1 MKSNNPFEAHGIDH
15 LSPSKINLWVADPAL
30 FVGTYL
36 CGMKGSFGV
45 GAFRGTAVEY
55 ALEKKLNNNKYPPK
69 AMDEFLYGKF
79 DEECMEH
86 NVSIDDERTQK
97 ERSALELYYN
107 VASEAYEDFGTPTHY
122 QQKIYFQHEDLPI
135 PFLGYI
141 DFMYENTIRDL
152 KTVGA
157 RPSKFSEAHQ
167 RQLAVYSHAYPDK
180 EMWCDYVTKREAVSF
195 KLQNPKEKFQ
205 EVIRICFGLQ
215 KFLSIS
221 NDAFELASMLH
232 PNYDDWRW
240 SEDLKQQSTKIWSN
254 E

>member
-1 MKSNNPFEAHGIDH
+1 MKSNNPFEAHNIEH

-45 GAFRGTAVEY
+45 GAFRGTAVEH
-55 ALEKKLNNNKYPPK
+55 ALEKKLSNKDFPQK
-69 AMDEFLYGKF
+69 AIDEFLYGSF
-79 DEECMEH
+79 DKECLEH
-86 NVSIDDERTQK
+86 DIAENDDKLIKERT
-97 ERSALELYYN
+97 ALELYYN
-107 VASEAYEDFGTPTHY
+107 VALETYADFGTPTHY
-122 QQKIYFQHEDLPI
+122 QQKVYFQHEDLPI

-141 DFMYENTIRDL
+141 DFMYEDSIRDL
-152 KTVGA
+152 KTVGV

-167 RQLAVYSHAYPDK
+167 RQLAVYSYAYPDK

-195 KLQNPKEKFQ
+195 KLQNPKEKFK
-205 EVIRICFGLQ
+205 EVMRICFGLQ

-240 SEDLKQQSTKIWSN
+240 SEDMKQQSTKIWSN
-254 E
+254 